1 MRGADQI
8 CNEELWQ
15 GTSKAGEGHLAQVL
29 WAKVKD
35 EGFQV
40 EVNWQDADSSSAK
53 GFWYSFE
60 NEQDSRIMLCGG
72 HVGRAHGKKLAEL
85 QTKSC
90 FSKAFVDSHKKDF
103 PQMEKLK
110 CCCSGKKHTYVA
122 KRNKPV
128 CGCISPAFI
137 QNAKRNHYCALVQAG
152 RDPGICQ
159 ELKCPGERYHSSHVL
174 ECEFHALCYEI
185 ECSGRAP
192 GAEKVIDPGL
202 GKGHSNL
209 PEATFSVLTKF
220 RAKDVNLHQKHY
232 AASTNLGLIQAN
244 MTWYHMKRLERK
256 RTEEGKKKWVQSKI
270 KRTQEQT
277 LR

>member
-29 WAKVKD
+29 WAKAKD

-40 EVNWQDADSSSAK
+40 EVNWQDADSSSAR
-53 GFWYSFE
+53 GFRYSFE
-60 NEQDSRIMLCGG
+60 NEQDSRSMLCGG

-152 RDPGICQ
+152 RDPGKYRETMPCLGKYHSRDIHEWEGGYCKFHPLKKCSCKECQVDEEGFCQ
-159 ELKCPGERYHSSHVL
+159 ELKCPGEPYHSSHV
-174 ECEFHALCYEI
+174 F
-185 ECSGRAP
+185 
-192 GAEKVIDPGL
+192 KV
-202 GKGHSNL
+202 
-209 PEATFSVLTKF
+209 
-220 RAKDVNLHQKHY
+220 
-232 AASTNLGLIQAN
+232 
-244 MTWYHMKRLERK
+244 
-256 RTEEGKKKWVQSKI
+256 
-270 KRTQEQT
+270 
-277 LR
+277 